1 MYIRGD
7 NMKKTMFILI
17 AFLLVGSSFVLAQ
30 REGIV
35 EGTTETGNS
44 YNQHMDGRE
53 NMMKCGGMMGYSSSK
68 NKIGGGHMAYGMG
81 GNTGLVF
88 GMGLYKL
95 FYFALAVFIF
105 SVIFWLTHN
114 WLVKH
119 KKK

>member
-1 MYIRGD
+1 MYIKGG

-30 REGIV
+30 REGMV
-35 EGTTETGNS
+35 EGTKETWNS
-44 YNQHMDGRE
+44 YDQHMDKMQK
-53 NMMKCGGMMGYSSSK
+53 MMRDGGMMGHSSFK
-68 NKIGGGHMAYGMG
+68 NKMGCGNMVYGMG
-81 GNTGLVF
+81 GNTGLLLGIGF
-88 GMGLYKL
+88 YKL